1 MKENI
6 KELFHGDE
14 KEVKRTAREFEMQ
27 KNCLDC

>member
-14 KEVKRTAREFEMQ
+14 KEVKRKAWEFEMQ